1 MADTLKVLGQAA
13 PADTNNAD
21 LYTVPDDTMTTVSSL
36 VACNLTGNTPNF
48 RVAVRPLGATVVNEH
63 YIYYGKAMAA
73 NDSVFVIIGIT
84 LQDGD
89 VITVRSSAA
98 DEIAFSLFGV
108 ETS

>member
-1 MADTLKVLGQAA
+1 MSYVSGYVSAWFDNHIAYSIFFGVNHIWIFIWPRDWQRIFNDTRTESV
-13 PADTNNAD
+13 
-21 LYTVPDDTMTTVSSL
+21 VS
-36 VACNLTGNTPNF
+36 N
-48 RVAVRPLGATVVNEH
+48 
-63 YIYYGKAMAA
+63 A

>member
-21 LYTVPDDTMTTVSSL
+21 LYTVPDATVTTVSSI
-36 VACNLTGNTPNF
+36 VACNITGNTPNF
-48 RVAVRPLGATVVNEH
+48 RIAVRPSGAAVANEH
-63 YIYYGKAMAA
+63 YIYYGKALAA
-73 NDSVFVIIGIT
+73 NDSVFTIIGVT
-84 LQDGD
+84 LSEND

-98 DEIAFSLFGV
+98 DEIAFSIFGV